1 MSNSIDT
8 EYLYVKLPDFKREWQ
23 TVNLVKILTIDNV
36 SEAYDNLIKWKKE
49 SPEDYRHIINSLK
62 YAAGVSRKDIRNER
76 RIRKVSSFNDGGEIF
91 EVKNGNS
98 TLARLFIFYDENI
111 IICTNGYWKKSSGAG
126 QNEAINRAR
135 ELRKI
140 YECAKHS

>member
-140 YECAKHS
+140 YETNRK